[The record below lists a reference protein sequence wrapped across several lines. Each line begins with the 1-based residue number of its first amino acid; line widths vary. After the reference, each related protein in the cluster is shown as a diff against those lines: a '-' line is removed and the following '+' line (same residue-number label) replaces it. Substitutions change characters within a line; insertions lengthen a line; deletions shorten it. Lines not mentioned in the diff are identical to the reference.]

1 MCGVGKILTM
11 RRVSPDM
18 PHACKIECVTRSEDK
33 QVLGFRGVDG
43 EGRPWSL
50 SNAELIAAIGQGRM
64 TCFVVVEGQAHLLLV
79 RGSGASRYLDTF
91 VGQLEALPLPL
102 CR

>member
-1 MCGVGKILTM
+1 M

-18 PHACKIECVTRSEDK
+18 PHACKIECVTRSQDGK
-33 QVLGFRGVDG
+33 VVACRGVDG

-50 SNAELIAAIGQGRM
+50 STAELIAALAQGRM

-91 VGQLEALPLPL
+91 VGQLEALPLPQ